1 MLAILAPDM
10 FAILVWILF
19 LLSLPLILL
28 AFLAVRAAI
37 RGDEHRGSRT
47 PAPSHGDRS
56 ARLQQQRVRYREER
70 TRILAMVD
78 SQTITAEEAD
88 RLLDTLER
96 ETTSFACPFC
106 GGDIRVEAVKCRH
119 CGEYL
124 VEEMRRGRRLALSRD
139 RILAGVC
146 GGIAEYTGI
155 DPAVVRVLAAL
166 LILCS
171 GVLPGIIAY
180 LVAAL
185 IIPPAAASPIPA
197 P

>member
-1 MLAILAPDM
+1 
-10 FAILVWILF
+10 
-19 LLSLPLILL
+19 
-28 AFLAVRAAI
+28 
-37 RGDEHRGSRT
+37 
-47 PAPSHGDRS
+47 
-56 ARLQQQRVRYREER
+56 
-70 TRILAMVD
+70 
-78 SQTITAEEAD
+78 
-88 RLLDTLER
+88 
-96 ETTSFACPFC
+96 
-106 GGDIRVEAVKCRH
+106 
-119 CGEYL
+119 
-124 VEEMRRGRRLALSRD
+124 MRRGRRLALSRD